1 MTRYILRIYRKCMVN
16 LHHEKLLE
24 LSLRNTNI
32 QHSAYSIYNK
42 PQCFD
47 TDTPKYCEALVYSN
61 SALFKKHNYTMQSKF
76 DNEKYKFKR
85 YISDEKRT
93 ETDSNPSF
101 KDFQRLIKVSDKD
114 DPYEMVPVSPKIEEE
129 IIDINH
135 ELQKAVQLLNKRGP
149 INFKTNPRQ
158 ETLLK
163 TIISNQPE
171 LRSFWIYALWKR
183 PSLLEDKQHG
193 EDLTKFI
200 DFAISGLQLSEKKAF
215 DLITVIPHDL
225 IRCIDNQQDSTEQSN
240 VTNSNQ
246 VDVTTALINWQGL
259 CEAHQLDPINT
270 LADAPEILY
279 VPIEM
284 WLERI
289 SALSEYFVI
298 RRQLPDLMRNNASA
312 IFLESWP
319 ILRKKFDYFINIMHV
334 DVVDIAKCN
343 ALTMDLDEIKKRFL
357 FLERSGLYQHPVPN
371 DIGGMKSAMPQFH
384 KIVETPP
391 DEFFQKVVC
400 PAGGQCLKEKE
411 YDAFVRGLTPE
422 ELLENKY
429 LDKNKSGYEDL
440 ISRQEEE
447 ASYAEHGYDAPYYK
461 EDSEEARIHAKGY
474 KKNKE

>member
-1 MTRYILRIYRKCMVN
+1 MTRYIQRIYRKCMVN

-93 ETDSNPSF
+93 ETDYNPSF

-171 LRSFWIYALWKR
+171 LRSFWIYV
-183 PSLLEDKQHG
+183 SIH
-193 EDLTKFI
+193 
-200 DFAISGLQLSEKKAF
+200 
-215 DLITVIPHDL
+215 
-225 IRCIDNQQDSTEQSN
+225 
-240 VTNSNQ
+240 
-246 VDVTTALINWQGL
+246 
-259 CEAHQLDPINT
+259 
-270 LADAPEILY
+270 
-279 VPIEM
+279 
-284 WLERI
+284 
-289 SALSEYFVI
+289 
-298 RRQLPDLMRNNASA
+298 
-312 IFLESWP
+312 
-319 ILRKKFDYFINIMHV
+319 
-334 DVVDIAKCN
+334 
-343 ALTMDLDEIKKRFL
+343 
-357 FLERSGLYQHPVPN
+357 YQ
-371 DIGGMKSAMPQFH
+371 
-384 KIVETPP
+384 
-391 DEFFQKVVC
+391 
-400 PAGGQCLKEKE
+400 
-411 YDAFVRGLTPE
+411 
-422 ELLENKY
+422 
-429 LDKNKSGYEDL
+429 
-440 ISRQEEE
+440 
-447 ASYAEHGYDAPYYK
+447 
-461 EDSEEARIHAKGY
+461 
-474 KKNKE
+474 